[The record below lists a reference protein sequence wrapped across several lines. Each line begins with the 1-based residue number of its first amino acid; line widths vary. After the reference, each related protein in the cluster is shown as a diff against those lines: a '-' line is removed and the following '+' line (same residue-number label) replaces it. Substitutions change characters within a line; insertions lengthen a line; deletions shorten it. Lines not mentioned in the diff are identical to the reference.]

1 MDVFQHELFE
11 LENKDSSLIWQ
22 LMKHTWFTDEENIYV
37 CVFLCTELKRIIHNY
52 FMLCFNCFPFLA
64 IRCSWS
70 EVVGKLQQ
78 LFAAWVH
85 NNSNQTQHKTNK
97 HVNSLKL
104 PPPFYNSP
112 HTHFSLTYHIPSLLL
127 HLFKYYEFKLQLAIL
142 KLVQT
147 VQLILSNLSYR
158 SQKHSSAVP
167 KPSVPAA

>member
-22 LMKHTWFTDEENIYV
+22 LMKHTWCTDEENIYV

-127 HLFKYYEFKLQLAIL
+127 HLFRYYEFKLQLAIL
-142 KLVQT
+142 KLVQI